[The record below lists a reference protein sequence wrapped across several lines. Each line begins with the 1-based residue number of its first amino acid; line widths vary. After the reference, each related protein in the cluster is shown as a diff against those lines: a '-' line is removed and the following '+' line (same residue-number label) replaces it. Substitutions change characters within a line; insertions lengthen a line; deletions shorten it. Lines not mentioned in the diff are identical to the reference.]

1 MVGRQKSEMTGQTSS
16 ASDGSGSDEYGQPAD
31 AASGGAVSSLK
42 RPAQTVLR
50 YVLGRLLPA
59 WLALALVLALL
70 LTLTSLLRLQGRT
83 LEQAAAQIGAVEQL
97 RADVLDMETGLRGYA
112 LTGDT
117 QFLEPYMRATGLID
131 QRLVLLEQALVGGGQ
146 SSAGGGF
153 TAPQLH
159 LDRTVTLI
167 AQWRRTYVVP
177 LLTAR
182 QPMTDAAQALAL
194 SSSGKRLVDQVRLEL
209 DAVKQVGRR
218 QEIQAQTR
226 LQRLSQVWFPLLG
239 LLALLAL
246 ALNLWVL
253 LRLSAEIRRGVQ
265 AVTDAADVPPSLR
278 WQETEEVRATV
289 NGRVGAVQGQLE
301 TERETLRR
309 TDLTLGGVLNAMA
322 AQVWLIDAAGMVV
335 RVNRAAQEALE
346 LEGEGGM
353 GQPLGELWP
362 ELAEH
367 LGSSPALLSHDQLDA
382 QGVQSDAQG
391 VQTPPQELPS
401 QEPRQLAT
409 PKGPRWYLLTQELQ
423 ESGRLLLLTDVTQLQ
438 TSRDELQDLNQSL
451 SRSNTDLEHYA
462 FVASHD
468 LQEPLR
474 TIASFAGLL
483 LTTQGERLDER
494 GLFYAQN
501 VIVGAERLRTLIQDL
516 LSFAKV
522 RAEVLEFA
530 PVDMRRVTEDVLVTL
545 QDEVRRCGASI
556 SVGPLPAVLGRESLL
571 TQLMFNLLQNALK
584 FCREDRPIRLAV
596 TARPADKSTL
606 PGWSDDALSGA
617 GAGGELVHFTVEDNG
632 IGIEPQYHEQV
643 FVIFQRLHGRAR
655 YGGNGL
661 GLAICRRITELH
673 GGRIWLESE
682 AEQGSRFHFLL
693 PAVTR
698 PVGTEPS

>member
-1 MVGRQKSEMTGQTSS
+1 MAGRQKSEMTGQRSP
-16 ASDGSGSDEYGQPAD
+16 ASDGSGSDSYGQPSNTT
-31 AASGGAVSSLK
+31 SGGAVSSLR
-42 RPAQTVLR
+42 RPARTVLR

-59 WLALALVLALL
+59 WAALALVLALL
-70 LTLTSLLRLQGRT
+70 LTLTALLRFQART
-83 LEQAAAQIGAVEQL
+83 LQRAAAQIGAVEQL
-97 RADVLDMETGLRGYA
+97 RTDVLDMETGLRGYA

-117 QFLEPYMRATGLID
+117 QFLEPYTRATGGID
-131 QRLVLLEQALVGGGQ
+131 QRLVLLQQALPSGRPPSGSV
-146 SSAGGGF
+146 S
-153 TAPQLH
+153 PQTH
-159 LDRTVTLI
+159 LDQTKALI

-182 QPMTDAAQALAL
+182 QPMTDAAQASGL
-194 SSSGKRLVDQVRLEL
+194 SRTGKQIVDRVRLEL
-209 DAVKQVGRR
+209 AALRQVGRG
-218 QEIQAQTR
+218 QEDQAEAS

-246 ALNLWVL
+246 ALNLRVL
-253 LRLSAEIRRGVQ
+253 LRLSAEIRRGLR
-265 AVTDAADVPPSLR
+265 AVTDAGDLPPWLR
-278 WQETEEVRATV
+278 WQETEEVR
-289 NGRVGAVQGQLE
+289 GQLE

-309 TDLTLGGVLNAMA
+309 TDLTLGGVLNAMS
-322 AQVWLIDAAGMVV
+322 AQVWLIDSAGMVV

-346 LEGEGGM
+346 LDPLNLDRGAFA
-353 GQPLGELWP
+353 GQPLRELWP
-362 ELAEH
+362 ELAA
-367 LGSSPALLSHDQLDA
+367 LLASSPAPLPRTR
-382 QGVQSDAQG
+382 QGADG
-391 VQTPPQELPS
+391 VRMLPQKLPS

-409 PKGPRWYLLTQELQ
+409 PRGPRWYLLTQELQ

-438 TSRDELQDLNQSL
+438 TSRSELEALNDSL

-494 GLFYAQN
+494 GQFYAQN
-501 VIVGAERLRTLIQDL
+501 VIVGAERLKTLIQDL

-530 PVDMRRVTEDVLVTL
+530 PVDMRRVTENVLETL
-545 QDEVRRCGASI
+545 QGEVQRCGAS
-556 SVGPLPAVLGRESLL
+556 VTLGPLPAVLGRESLL

-584 FCREDRPIRLAV
+584 FCHQDRPIRLSV
-596 TARPADKSTL
+596 TARPATEL
-606 PGWSDDALSGA
+606 TTAELTAEGLADAERQLI
-617 GAGGELVHFTVEDNG
+617 HFTVEDNG

-655 YGGNGL
+655 YSGNGL

-682 AEQGSRFHFLL
+682 AGQGSRFHFLL
-693 PAVTR
+693 PAAPLTAVIA
-698 PVGTEPS
+698 PS